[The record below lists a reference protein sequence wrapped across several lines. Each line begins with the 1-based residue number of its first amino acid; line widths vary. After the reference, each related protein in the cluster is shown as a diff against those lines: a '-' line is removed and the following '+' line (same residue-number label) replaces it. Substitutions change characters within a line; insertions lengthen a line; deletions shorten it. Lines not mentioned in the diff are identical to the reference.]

1 MDRKNST
8 QFARNDQGWVLEQL
22 EGKSFESKGA
32 DVEIAY
38 HINEYFNTNFN
49 YAFNRAY
56 NTIGDDKNKQ
66 VDNAPKHSASLWNN
80 FTYNDKLSFGLGL
93 RYNSERLDGN
103 YILPSYVEMDLGAYY
118 KISNWNLSMTLNNAL
133 DKNRAE
139 AGANWVTV
147 QPNAP
152 RSLNMKVKYTF

>member
-1 MDRKNST
+1 MLSLKI
-8 QFARNDQGWVLEQL
+8 VLL
-22 EGKSFESKGA
+22 
-32 DVEIAY
+32 
-38 HINEYFNTNFN
+38 HISDHFNTNFN

-56 NTIGDDKNKQ
+56 NTIGDDINKQ

-80 FTYNDKLSFGLGL
+80 FHYDDQLSFGLGL
-93 RYNSERLDGN
+93 RYNSERFDSGPN
-103 YILPSYVEMDLGAYY
+103 YIVFILPSYVEMDLGAYY
-118 KISNWNLSMTLNNAL
+118 KVSDWNLSMTLSNAL
-133 DKNRAE
+133 DKSRAE